1 MENTERFNGLRF
13 ERPLI
18 RRIPRWLVS
27 FVVVPGVFT
36 LLWLVVPHSGLYWLL
51 LIVVTTL
58 AWMAGYGW
66 RRAVGTLISLLQGL
80 EQL

>member
-1 MENTERFNGLRF
+1 M
-13 ERPLI
+13 
-18 RRIPRWLVS
+18 RRLPRWLVP

-36 LLWLVVPHSGLYWLL
+36 LLWLVVSRSGLYWLL
-51 LIVVTTL
+51 LLAITAL

-66 RRAVGTLISLLQGL
+66 RRAVSTLINLLQRL